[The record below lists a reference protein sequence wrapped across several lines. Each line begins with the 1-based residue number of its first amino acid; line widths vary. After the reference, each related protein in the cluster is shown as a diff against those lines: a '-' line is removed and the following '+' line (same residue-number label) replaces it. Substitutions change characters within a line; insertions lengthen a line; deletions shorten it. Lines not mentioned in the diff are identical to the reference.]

1 MDKLSRHISGSLQ
14 SSLSKEFDDEHFA
27 KHGRVYLKL
36 FQTARCM
43 KLHCLSGIVDTT
55 TKHALEDQV
64 ESLEEIMKN
73 YRFMSFSQIQHA
85 QQEAAKLKY
94 AFEFA

>member
-1 MDKLSRHISGSLQ
+1 
-14 SSLSKEFDDEHFA
+14 
-27 KHGRVYLKL
+27 
-36 FQTARCM
+36 M
-43 KLHCLSGIVDTT
+43 KLHCLTDIVDDP

-73 YRFMSFSQIQHA
+73 CRFMSFSQIQHA
-85 QQEAAKLKY
+85 QQEAAKLKF